1 MYLVADGVGVVARRG
16 DQEIQRLHP
25 GITRALE
32 HNVKEFPVGLGMQL
46 IEDHAVG
53 VKAVLV
59 CHIRRQH
66 LVGGVGGQIGNLLLG
81 FQYLHPLGKRRAEP
95 HHIHRHIEHD
105 LCLVAVGGT
114 PIHLGPF
121 FSIPAEEQQ
130 RHSGGKLRL
139 SLFLGDLDIRRIE
152 LTVTVGL

>member
-1 MYLVADGVGVVARRG
+1 
-16 DQEIQRLHP
+16 
-25 GITRALE
+25 
-32 HNVKEFPVGLGMQL
+32 MQL

-95 HHIHRHIEHD
+95 HHIHRHIKHN
-105 LCLVAVGGT
+105 LCLVAVCGAS
-114 PIHLGPF
+114 IHLGPF
-121 FSIPAEEQQ
+121 LAIPAEEQE
-130 RHSGGKLRL
+130 RHSGGKFRL
-139 SLFLGDLDIRRIE
+139 ALLLWDLDIRRVE
-152 LTVTVGL
+152 LAVTVGL